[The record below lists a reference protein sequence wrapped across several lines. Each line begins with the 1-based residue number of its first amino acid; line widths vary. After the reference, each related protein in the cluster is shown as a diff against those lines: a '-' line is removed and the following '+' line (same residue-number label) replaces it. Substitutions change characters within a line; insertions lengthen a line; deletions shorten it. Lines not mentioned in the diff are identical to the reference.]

1 MISRLGIPL
10 PPPPPLESIL
20 GPSFD
25 TVFCA
30 TPIPLFGSPSHPSQ
44 DFFEPPCL
52 NLGFKRCQIVACD
65 VMSVLR
71 LRMLAGF
78 IVVAEIES
86 SRGFDQ
92 YLSEVCSLLYVLS
105 VGCLYELILPIPF

>member
-10 PPPPPLESIL
+10 PPPPPSLESLESIL

-30 TPIPLFGSPSHPSQ
+30 TPIPLFGPLSCHHPSQ
-44 DFFEPPCL
+44 DFFEPPSL
-52 NLGFKRCQIVACD
+52 NLGFKRCQIVASD

-71 LRMLAGF
+71 LR
-78 IVVAEIES
+78 
-86 SRGFDQ
+86 
-92 YLSEVCSLLYVLS
+92 
-105 VGCLYELILPIPF
+105 